1 VQPVDDAGLATH
13 TGLKRPAPDRAL
25 ETKEPGRPAASKGE
39 TVKHAATLKDGRQVV
54 IRDMLADDFEQ
65 SLAFFRDLPNED
77 RTYLRADVTRPE
89 TVRARIVDVETGR
102 VKRLVALDGDRI
114 IADGSLEL
122 SGHGWGE
129 RVAEIRLIVGRPY
142 QRLQLG
148 SLLARELF
156 FLAAAQ
162 KVERIVARFMSPQE
176 GARRMLQR
184 LGFDE
189 EFTIPDQVLDQ
200 QGRWQDV
207 VIMRC
212 NLEALWQKVEAVLDH
227 EDWKAH
233 YGVGRE

>member
-1 VQPVDDAGLATH
+1 
-13 TGLKRPAPDRAL
+13 
-25 ETKEPGRPAASKGE
+25 
-39 TVKHAATLKDGRQVV
+39 LKDGRQVV
-54 IRDMLADDFEQ
+54 IRDMQPDDLDR
-65 SLAFFRDLPNED
+65 SLAFFRGLPDED
-77 RTYLRADVTRPE
+77 RTYLRVDVTKPDR
-89 TVRARIVDVETGR
+89 VQARIVDVETGR
-102 VKRLVALDGDRI
+102 VKRLVAVDGDRI
-114 IADGSLEL
+114 VADGALEL

-129 RVAEIRLIVGRPY
+129 RVAEIRLIVARPY

-156 FLAAAQ
+156 FLAASHR
-162 KVERIVARFMSPQE
+162 VERIVARFMSPQE

-189 EFTIPDQVLDQ
+189 EFVIPDQVLDQ

>member
-1 VQPVDDAGLATH
+1 M
-13 TGLKRPAPDRAL
+13 
-25 ETKEPGRPAASKGE
+25 
-39 TVKHAATLKDGRQVV
+39 KHAATLKDGRQVV
-54 IRDMLADDFEQ
+54 IRDMQPDDFDR
-65 SLAFFRDLPNED
+65 SLAFFRGLPAED
-77 RTYLRADVTRPE
+77 RTYLRVDVTDPDR
-89 TVRARIVDVETGR
+89 VRARVVDIETGR
-102 VKRLVALDGDRI
+102 VKRLVALEGDRI
-114 IADGSLEL
+114 VADGSLEL
-122 SGHGWGE
+122 AGHGWGE
-129 RVAEIRLIVGRPY
+129 RVAELRLIVGRPY

-156 FLAAAQ
+156 FLAAAS

-176 GARRMLQR
+176 GARRMLKR

-189 EFTIPDQVLDQ
+189 EFTIPDQMLDQ

-212 NLEALWQKVEAVLDH
+212 NLEALWQQMEALLGD